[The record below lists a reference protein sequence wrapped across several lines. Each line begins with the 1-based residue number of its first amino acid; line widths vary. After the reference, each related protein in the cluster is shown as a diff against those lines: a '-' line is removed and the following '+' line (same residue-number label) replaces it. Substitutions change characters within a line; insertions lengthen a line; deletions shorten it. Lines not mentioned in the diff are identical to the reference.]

1 MNTLGNRTGSR
12 LHLVIALAC
21 ALTLMLGSPLVR
33 QGAAV
38 HAAGGAALR
47 LDPRTGTC
55 GVGQSFHVSVLVD
68 TGGEAINA
76 VEADLTFPS
85 AMLEVTGVDATAGS
99 FLLVVVERSFDNTSG
114 RIRIAGGVPTPGFTG
129 GAGKVATITFH
140 AKAAGSATVTF
151 EGTSKLMRSDDNIN
165 VLADTSPG
173 KVTISGTAAHTM
185 TIVLL
190 IGQTTMTVDGKKVA
204 IDPSGKVAPVIQNG
218 RTLLPVRV
226 LIETLGGTVGWDAV
240 ARKATV
246 KMGNSMVQLWIGKS
260 TATVNGKQVAIDAAD
275 RNVVPVIIEGRTLLP
290 LRFLSES
297 LGLGVVWNA
306 VARSVTLTYRRTP

>member
-21 ALTLMLGSPLVR
+21 ALALMLGSPLVR

-99 FLLVVVERSFDNTSG
+99 FLLLVVEKSFDNTSG
-114 RIRIAGGVPTPGFTG
+114 RVRIAGGVPSPGFTG
-129 GAGKVATITFH
+129 GAGKVATITFR
-140 AKAAGSATVTF
+140 AKTAGWATVTF
-151 EGTSKLMRSDDNIN
+151 DGTSKLMRNDDNVN
-165 VLADTSPG
+165 VLAGTSPA
-173 KVTISGTAAHTM
+173 KLNISGTAARTV
-185 TIVLL
+185 TIVLV
-190 IGQTTMTVDGKKVA
+190 IGRTTMTVDGGKVA
-204 IDPSGKVAPVIQNG
+204 VDPSGKV
-218 RTLLPVRV
+218 
-226 LIETLGGTVGWDAV
+226 
-240 ARKATV
+240 
-246 KMGNSMVQLWIGKS
+246 
-260 TATVNGKQVAIDAAD
+260 
-275 RNVVPVIIEGRTLLP
+275 VP
-290 LRFLSES
+290 
-297 LGLGVVWNA
+297 
-306 VARSVTLTYRRTP
+306 